1 MTAKNLGIR
10 IRVNKELR
18 DAFQAACKVENRLA
32 SDVIREFMR
41 SFAERSFNGKQ
52 QSLFV
57 QGMGAHTREN
67 NREKG
72 TQ

>member
-1 MTAKNLGIR
+1 MAAKNLGIR
-10 IRVNKELR
+10 IRVDKELR
-18 DAFQAACKVENRLA
+18 DAFQAACKAENRLA
-32 SDVIREFMR
+32 SDVIREFMG

-57 QGMGAHTREN
+57 QGMGASTPE
-67 NREKG
+67 NREKS